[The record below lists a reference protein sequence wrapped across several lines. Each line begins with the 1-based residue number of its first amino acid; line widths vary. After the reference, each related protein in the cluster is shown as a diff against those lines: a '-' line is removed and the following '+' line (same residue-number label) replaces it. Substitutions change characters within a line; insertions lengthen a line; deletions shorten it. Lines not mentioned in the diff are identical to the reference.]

1 MTRRAT
7 TNEKALDAFI
17 AAKTEIDAMLERRAV
32 LSADRFEASCVG
44 TETGHQLVKAVFIE
58 QDTKDRLACYE
69 GHDHVNAG
77 AFDFDPLDGYDFV
90 AGVY

>member
-1 MTRRAT
+1 M
-7 TNEKALDAFI
+7 
-17 AAKTEIDAMLERRAV
+17 
-32 LSADRFEASCVG
+32 G